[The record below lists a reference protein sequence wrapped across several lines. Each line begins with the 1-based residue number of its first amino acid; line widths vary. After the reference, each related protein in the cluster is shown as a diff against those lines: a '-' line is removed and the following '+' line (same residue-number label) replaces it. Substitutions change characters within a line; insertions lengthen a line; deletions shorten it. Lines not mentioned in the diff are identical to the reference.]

1 MVLDGGQACAGGCGA
16 TMGESMNLMGVAV
29 IPVLSYALV
38 SIFTPGPNN
47 ITSSSLGMR
56 VGYPRTLRFIGGV
69 VTGFF
74 CIMVASGLLT
84 ELLVSAYD
92 RIAVILKIAGVTYL
106 LWLVYTV
113 LRHEQGPHASHE
125 AGARYRDGLLLQLVN
140 PKVILFGLTMYA
152 TLLAPLAKSWLAVVV
167 SAASL
172 AVLSFCSTS
181 LWALLGAGIQRFIA
195 NPKVRFA
202 YSLVLAGLLLYAAW
216 SIVAS

>member
-1 MVLDGGQACAGGCGA
+1 VPVTGIDLLA
-16 TMGESMNLMGVAV
+16 
-29 IPVLSYALV
+29 VLSYALV
-38 SIFTPGPNN
+38 CIFTPGPNN

-56 VGYPRTLRFIGGV
+56 VGYRRTLHFIGGV

-74 CIMVASGLLT
+74 CIMVTSGLLT

-92 RIAVILKIAGVTYL
+92 RIAMVLKIAGVAYL

-113 LRHEQGPHASHE
+113 LRPQHRAQANKE
-125 AGARYRDGLLLQLVN
+125 AGTRYRDGLLLQIVN

-152 TLLAPLAKSWLAVVV
+152 TLLAPLAKSWLAVVF
-167 SAASL
+167 SAALL

-202 YSLVLAGLLLYAAW
+202 YSIVLAGLLLYAAW
-216 SIVAS
+216 SIIVS

>member
-1 MVLDGGQACAGGCGA
+1 VQV
-16 TMGESMNLMGVAV
+16 MGIELL
-29 IPVLSYALV
+29 PVLGYALV

-84 ELLVSAYD
+84 ELVVSAYD
-92 RIAVILKIAGVTYL
+92 RIAVVLKIAGVAYL
-106 LWLVYTV
+106 LWIAWTV
-113 LRHEQGPHASHE
+113 VRPQDHAHSSPT
-125 AGARYRDGLLLQLVN
+125 ATGTRYRDGLLLQLVN

-152 TLLAPLAKSWLAVVV
+152 TLLAPLAKSWVAVVI
-167 SAASL
+167 SAVLL

-202 YSLVLAGLLLYAAW
+202 YSLVLVGLLLYAAW

>member
-1 MVLDGGQACAGGCGA
+1 VQV
-16 TMGESMNLMGVAV
+16 MGIELL
-29 IPVLSYALV
+29 PVLGYALV

-84 ELLVSAYD
+84 ELVVSAYD
-92 RIAVILKIAGVTYL
+92 RIAVVLKIAGVAYL
-106 LWLVYTV
+106 LWIAWTV
-113 LRHEQGPHASHE
+113 ARPQDHAHASPT
-125 AGARYRDGLLLQLVN
+125 ATGTRYRDGLLLQLVN

-152 TLLAPLAKSWLAVVV
+152 TLLAPLAKSWVAVVI
-167 SAASL
+167 SAVLL

-195 NPKVRFA
+195 NSKVRFA
-202 YSLVLAGLLLYAAW
+202 YSLVLVGLLLYAAW

>member
-1 MVLDGGQACAGGCGA
+1 M
-16 TMGESMNLMGVAV
+16 MGVDLL
-29 IPVLSYALV
+29 PVLSYALV

-69 VTGFF
+69 ITGFF
-74 CIMVASGLLT
+74 CMMVTSGLLT

-92 RIAVILKIAGVTYL
+92 RIAVVLKIAGVAYL

-113 LRHEQGPHASHE
+113 LRPEQGPHASHE

-152 TLLAPLAKSWLAVVV
+152 TLLAPLMKNPLAVVI
-167 SAASL
+167 SAL
-172 AVLSFCSTS
+172 VLSMLAFLSTS

-195 NPKVRFA
+195 NPKVRFV
-202 YSLVLAGLLLYAAW
+202 YSLILAGLLLYAAW

>member
-1 MVLDGGQACAGGCGA
+1 MHV
-16 TMGESMNLMGVAV
+16 MGVDLL
-29 IPVLSYALV
+29 PVLSYALV

-47 ITSSSLGMR
+47 ITASSLGMR

>member
-1 MVLDGGQACAGGCGA
+1 
-16 TMGESMNLMGVAV
+16 MGIELL
-29 IPVLSYALV
+29 PVLGYALV

-84 ELLVSAYD
+84 ELVVSAYD
-92 RIAVILKIAGVTYL
+92 RIAVVLKIAGVAYL
-106 LWLVYTV
+106 LWIAWTV
-113 LRHEQGPHASHE
+113 VRPQDHAHSSPT
-125 AGARYRDGLLLQLVN
+125 ATGTRYRDGLLLQFVN

-152 TLLAPLAKSWLAVVV
+152 TLLAPLTKSWLAVII
-167 SAASL
+167 SAVLL

-202 YSLVLAGLLLYAAW
+202 YSLVLVGLLLYAAW

>member
-1 MVLDGGQACAGGCGA
+1 VHV
-16 TMGESMNLMGVAV
+16 MGVDLL
-29 IPVLSYALV
+29 PVLSYALV

-74 CIMVASGLLT
+74 CIMVTSGLLT

-92 RIAVILKIAGVTYL
+92 RIAVVLKIAGVAYL

-113 LRHEQGPHASHE
+113 LRPDQGTRASHE

-152 TLLAPLAKSWLAVVV
+152 TLLAPIAKNPLAVVI
-167 SAASL
+167 SAL
-172 AVLSFCSTS
+172 VLSTLSFLSTS
-181 LWALLGAGIQRFIA
+181 LWALLGAGIQHFIA
-195 NPKVRFA
+195 NPRVRFA

>member
-1 MVLDGGQACAGGCGA
+1 MSV
-16 TMGESMNLMGVAV
+16 MGVELLPV
-29 IPVLSYALV
+29 IGYALV

-56 VGYPRTLRFIGGV
+56 VGYLRTLHFIAGV

-74 CIMVASGLLT
+74 CIMVATGLLT
-84 ELLVSAYD
+84 ELLVLAYD
-92 RIAVILKIAGVTYL
+92 RIAIVLKSAGVAYL
-106 LWLVYTV
+106 LWIAWTV
-113 LRHEQGPHASHE
+113 VRPQDQKHASP
-125 AGARYRDGLLLQLVN
+125 AASGTRYRDGLLLQFVN

-152 TLLAPLAKSWLAVVV
+152 TLLAPLAKNWPEVVLSAVL
-167 SAASL
+167 L

-202 YSLVLAGLLLYAAW
+202 YSLVLVGLLLYAAW
-216 SIVAS
+216 SIIVS

>member
-1 MVLDGGQACAGGCGA
+1 
-16 TMGESMNLMGVAV
+16 MGVDLL
-29 IPVLSYALV
+29 PVLSYALV

-47 ITSSSLGMR
+47 ITASSLGMR

-74 CIMVASGLLT
+74 CIMVTSGLLT

-92 RIAVILKIAGVTYL
+92 RIAVVLKIAGVAYL

-113 LRHEQGPHASHE
+113 LRPDPGTRASHE
-125 AGARYRDGLLLQLVN
+125 GGARYRDGLLLQLVN

-152 TLLAPLAKSWLAVVV
+152 TLLAPITKNPLAVVI
-167 SAASL
+167 SAL
-172 AVLSFCSTS
+172 VLSTLSFLSTS
-181 LWALLGAGIQRFIA
+181 LWALLGAGIQHFIA
-195 NPKVRFA
+195 NPMVRFA

>member
-1 MVLDGGQACAGGCGA
+1 MPVTGIDL
-16 TMGESMNLMGVAV
+16 L
-29 IPVLSYALV
+29 PVLSYALV
-38 SIFTPGPNN
+38 CIFTPGPNN

-56 VGYPRTLRFIGGV
+56 VGYRRTLHFIGGV

-74 CIMVASGLLT
+74 CIMVTSGLLT

-92 RIAVILKIAGVTYL
+92 RIAIVLKIAGVAYL

-113 LRHEQGPHASHE
+113 LRPEHRAHANKE
-125 AGARYRDGLLLQLVN
+125 AGTRYRDGLLLQIVN

-167 SAASL
+167 SAVLL

-202 YSLVLAGLLLYAAW
+202 YSIVLAGLLLYAAW
-216 SIVAS
+216 SIIVS

>member
-1 MVLDGGQACAGGCGA
+1 VQVMEIEL
-16 TMGESMNLMGVAV
+16 L
-29 IPVLSYALV
+29 PVLSYALV

-47 ITSSSLGMR
+47 ITSSSLGMCI
-56 VGYPRTLRFIGGV
+56 GYPRTLRFIGGV

-74 CIMVASGLLT
+74 CIMVATGLLT
-84 ELLVSAYD
+84 EFLVSAYD
-92 RIAVILKIAGVTYL
+92 RIAIVLKIAGVAYL

-113 LRHEQGPHASHE
+113 LRPERGPHASHE
-125 AGARYRDGLLLQLVN
+125 AGARYCDGLLLQFVN

-152 TLLAPLAKSWLAVVV
+152 TLLAPLAKSWMAVIV
-167 SAASL
+167 SAVLL

-195 NPKVRFA
+195 NPRVRFA
-202 YSLVLAGLLLYAAW
+202 YSLFLAGLLLYAAW

>member
-1 MVLDGGQACAGGCGA
+1 MHV
-16 TMGESMNLMGVAV
+16 MGVDLL
-29 IPVLSYALV
+29 PVLSYALV

-47 ITSSSLGMR
+47 ITASSLGMR

-74 CIMVASGLLT
+74 CIMVTSGLLT

>member
-1 MVLDGGQACAGGCGA
+1 MQI
-16 TMGESMNLMGVAV
+16 TGVELLPA
-29 IPVLSYALV
+29 LGYALV
-38 SIFTPGPNN
+38 CIFTPGPNN

-56 VGYPRTLRFIGGV
+56 VGYRRTLHFIGGV

-74 CIMVASGLLT
+74 CIMVTSGLLT

-92 RIAVILKIAGVTYL
+92 RIAIVLKVAGVAYL

-113 LRHEQGPHASHE
+113 LRPEHGAHASKE
-125 AGARYRDGLLLQLVN
+125 AGTRYRDGLLLQIVN

-152 TLLAPLAKSWLAVVV
+152 TLLAPLARIWFAVII
-167 SAASL
+167 SAALL

-181 LWALLGAGIQRFIA
+181 LWALLGAGIQRFIG
-195 NPKVRFA
+195 NPKVRLA

-216 SIVAS
+216 SIIAS

>member
-1 MVLDGGQACAGGCGA
+1 MRV
-16 TMGESMNLMGVAV
+16 MGVDLL
-29 IPVLSYALV
+29 PVLSYALV

-74 CIMVASGLLT
+74 CIMVTSGLLT

-92 RIAVILKIAGVTYL
+92 RIAVVLKIAGVAYL

-113 LRHEQGPHASHE
+113 LRPEQGPHASHE

-152 TLLAPLAKSWLAVVV
+152 TLLAPLMKNPLAVVI
-167 SAASL
+167 SAL
-172 AVLSFCSTS
+172 VLSMLSFLSTS

-202 YSLVLAGLLLYAAW
+202 YSVILAGLLLYAAW
-216 SIVAS
+216 SVVAS